1 LQKTSNHVC
10 SSIVARKQKFA
21 LVFSAVG
28 NRSQLSLTSFG
39 TLRKVTEDRLIGLA
53 AYIISACC
61 VAGGGGEGRG
71 PGRGTLQDV
80 GQRLLQRGR
89 EQEEGRQ
96 GQGRGEE
103 LLTLL

>member
-1 LQKTSNHVC
+1 MTS
-10 SSIVARKQKFA
+10 AF
-21 LVFSAVG
+21 
-28 NRSQLSLTSFG
+28 
-39 TLRKVTEDRLIGLA
+39 
-53 AYIISACC
+53 Y

-103 LLTLL
+103 FFFKTVLFTKQQCWGSVTFLCGSGSGFWIRTTDLFD